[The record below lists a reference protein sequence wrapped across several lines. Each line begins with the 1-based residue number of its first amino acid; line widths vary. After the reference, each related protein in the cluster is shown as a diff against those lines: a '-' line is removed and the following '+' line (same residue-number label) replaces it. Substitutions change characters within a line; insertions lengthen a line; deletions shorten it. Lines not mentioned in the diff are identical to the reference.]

1 MVFKQE
7 PNSKSGVGDGAVRN
21 TALQIA
27 IVASRASVVSV
38 VGGSNPEMAAFF
50 PFLSEK
56 YTLGQKRTNRGILS
70 KRVNTIY
77 QSLLGFREGA
87 WGVWNNSARTA
98 GLSSLAE

>member
-38 VGGSNPEMAAFF
+38 VGGSNPDMGAFF
-50 PFLSEK
+50 CFLSEK
-56 YTLGQKRTNRGILS
+56 CTFRQKRTNRGILYNKAHLVLQRGHGWS
-70 KRVNTIY
+70 GITAKKPGVCY
-77 QSLLGFREGA
+77 HLL
-87 WGVWNNSARTA
+87 S
-98 GLSSLAE
+98 